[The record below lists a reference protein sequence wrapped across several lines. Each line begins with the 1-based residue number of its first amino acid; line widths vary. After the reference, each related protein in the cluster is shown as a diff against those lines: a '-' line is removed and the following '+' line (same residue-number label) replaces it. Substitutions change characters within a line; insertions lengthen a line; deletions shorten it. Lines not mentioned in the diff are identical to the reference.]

1 MFGYSES
8 NTIDLLACNLISDS
22 PILSLVLYRLRL
34 TGCQRAAIVYY
45 MSTCENGE
53 DATAEHG
60 AVSTL
65 VEPPI
70 DVSHENERIDADVND
85 DTGAT
90 IVNGTV
96 GSLLSI
102 QFA

>member
-1 MFGYSES
+1 
-8 NTIDLLACNLISDS
+8 
-22 PILSLVLYRLRL
+22 V
-34 TGCQRAAIVYY
+34 TGCQHAAIVYY
-45 MSTCENGE
+45 TSTRENGE
-53 DATAEHG
+53 DAIAEHG

-90 IVNGTV
+90 IVNGIV
-96 GSLLSI
+96 CFLLSI